1 MKKKLVWFLMLFS
14 FTVLVF
20 ATVKTVPAQSPSP
33 ADCDAYARN
42 EANRSTG
49 SALGGAVV
57 GGAGGAAFGAIVG
70 DSSKAAK
77 RGAALGAVVGG
88 VSQASKK
95 NSVQQRAYDDCMS
108 GRVKW

>member
-1 MKKKLVWFLMLFS
+1 MVKKKLIWSLMLFS
-14 FTVLVF
+14 FTLFVF
-20 ATVKTVPAQSPSP
+20 ATVEIVPAQSP

-95 NSVQQRAYDDCMS
+95 NSVQQRAYDDCMA